1 MSSIN
6 PLELFSEQPAIA
18 SRSIQADR
26 GLTIHHRHDL
36 PGELDASSGFSHHL
50 LTFFLSRNDR
60 QTTYLDECGKYEGPM
75 NKGDFYLYPAG
86 ISGFTRWQSEDE
98 TLHIAIEPSFLNR
111 LAIDAECS
119 NLGTLELLPTL
130 KGNDR
135 TFNNLV
141 ELILTELGDSDRG
154 DKLYLESLSSLLGIH
169 LLRRYCN
176 IAPKTHQNSSGL
188 APHQLREATDYI
200 EAHLGC
206 DLSLDSIAA
215 HTNMGRCYF
224 AAQFK
229 QSMGISPH
237 QYVSQQRVEK
247 AKQILHKASKLS
259 IADVALECGFSSQ
272 SHLTKVFKQHL
283 GKTPRA
289 YQKQV

>member
-1 MSSIN
+1 MPIN
-6 PLELFSEQPAIA
+6 PLELFSKQPAI
-18 SRSIQADR
+18 SSHSIQADQ

-36 PGELDASSGFSHHL
+36 PGELDASTGFSHHM
-50 LTFFLSRNDR
+50 LTFFLSKNDY

-86 ISGFTRWQSEDE
+86 VSGFTRWQSEDE
-98 TLHIAIEPSFLNR
+98 TLHVVIEPSFLNR
-111 LAIDAECS
+111 VAIDAECS

-141 ELILTELGDSDRG
+141 QLILTELGDSACG
-154 DKLYLESLSSLLGIH
+154 DKLYLESLSSLLGVH

-176 IAPKTHQNSSGL
+176 SAPKIHQNSSGL
-188 APHQLREATDYI
+188 APHQLREAVDYI
-200 EAHLGC
+200 EAHLDGN
-206 DLSLDSIAA
+206 LSLDLIAA
-215 HTNMGRCYF
+215 QANMSRCYF

-229 QSMGISPH
+229 QSMGIAPH

-247 AKQILHKASKLS
+247 AKQVLQKASKLS

-272 SHLTKVFKQHL
+272 SHLTKVFKKYL
-283 GKTPRA
+283 GTTPRA
-289 YQKQV
+289 YQRQVL